1 VSTPIVRPPI
11 VRPPIVRT
19 VLGDRA
25 PVRTGLIYAHEHLI
39 IDSPLIADRFP
50 HIHLHDPEA
59 AVAEVTACHAAGVA
73 LMVDAMPVAAGRDV
87 TRLATVAASTGVDI
101 VASTGLHHDRYYGPL
116 HWTNR
121 VGPDELA
128 ALFIADL
135 TEGIDEFDYT
145 SPVVRRTRYRAG
157 VVKVATSGTIP
168 DARDLRN
175 LRAAAAASI
184 ATGAPVLTHCEDGL
198 GGLAQ
203 LDVLASQGVPL
214 GSVILS
220 HVDKPEDNRYLRD
233 LAQTGANLEFD
244 QALRQAAQGTAQA
257 TVRAICMLAGAG
269 FADRIV
275 VGTDGA
281 RRSLWASLGG
291 SPGLAWLARELP
303 GLLRQGGLSP
313 SVVDA
318 VMRDNAARA
327 LTWRER

>member
-1 VSTPIVRPPI
+1 
-11 VRPPIVRT
+11 
-19 VLGDRA
+19 
-25 PVRTGLIYAHEHLI
+25 
-39 IDSPLIADRFP
+39 
-50 HIHLHDPEA
+50 
-59 AVAEVTACHAAGVA
+59 
-73 LMVDAMPVAAGRDV
+73 
-87 TRLATVAASTGVDI
+87 
-101 VASTGLHHDRYYGPL
+101 
-116 HWTNR
+116 
-121 VGPDELA
+121 
-128 ALFIADL
+128 
-135 TEGIDEFDYT
+135 
-145 SPVVRRTRYRAG
+145 

-220 HVDKPEDNRYLRD
+220 HVDKSEDNRYLRD

-244 QALRQAAQGTAQA
+244 QALRQAARGTAQA

-303 GLLRQGGLSP
+303 GLLRQAGLSP